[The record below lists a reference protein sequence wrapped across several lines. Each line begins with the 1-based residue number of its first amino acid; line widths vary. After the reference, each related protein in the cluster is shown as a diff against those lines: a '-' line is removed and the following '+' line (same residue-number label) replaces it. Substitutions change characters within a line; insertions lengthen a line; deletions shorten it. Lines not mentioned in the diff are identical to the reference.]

1 MKLQGNIRHSDN
13 SELAAA
19 EMRKSQLLAEKEN
32 LDRTLASNYQRRAQ
46 LQKQLQSILLMT
58 QSQEGRKLCHPTQ
71 KR

>member
-46 LQKQLQSILLMT
+46 LQKQLQSILMT